1 MPTQIPELSIAVKR
15 RLTATFLH
23 EKEKGK
29 YSVSQFI
36 VDTPELAGHKQKT
49 VVGWLRQ
56 FRTRLEDQDQQ
67 TGAEEPHAYKLVS
80 MDTSHPNESTHDD
93 SEPDEPRR
101 TVTQRERRA
110 KRKQD
115 PALHQLDKTAWRI
128 EKRLKRD
135 VNRTHTESE
144 SESTSIHYDSYSER
158 DSGGSDSESDDITP
172 SRGDLDGVKWIRQY
186 ALATDGT
193 PFNRNTLQYRA
204 MLWRRGYARRVW
216 GWRNCTYGTPDATT
230 VRELEDMRE
239 YSLWNRDRPNHDP
252 LPRQLQWRN
261 CPTEQENK
269 LRSLHWTYT
278 LPHKNPDPMHT
289 WRGSTGVFREREA
302 MLHEDRRARCRTV
315 LYDKFTYPLEGRPNN
330 LIQQSTYLK
339 YWRKDPN
346 SLYWVEKRAVREAKL
361 QLEEERA
368 IAATTIKAALRACS
382 RVKRYKRLQMYLDRS
397 RRGLPNKQMGRK
409 TKSVRLAKLPHFA
422 SNY

>member
-49 VVGWLRQ
+49 VAGWLRQ

-204 MLWRRGYARRVW
+204 MLWRRGYARRV
-216 GWRNCTYGTPDATT
+216 
-230 VRELEDMRE
+230 
-239 YSLWNRDRPNHDP
+239 
-252 LPRQLQWRN
+252 
-261 CPTEQENK
+261 
-269 LRSLHWTYT
+269 
-278 LPHKNPDPMHT
+278 
-289 WRGSTGVFREREA
+289 
-302 MLHEDRRARCRTV
+302 
-315 LYDKFTYPLEGRPNN
+315 
-330 LIQQSTYLK
+330 
-339 YWRKDPN
+339 
-346 SLYWVEKRAVREAKL
+346 
-361 QLEEERA
+361 
-368 IAATTIKAALRACS
+368 
-382 RVKRYKRLQMYLDRS
+382 
-397 RRGLPNKQMGRK
+397 
-409 TKSVRLAKLPHFA
+409 
-422 SNY
+422 